1 MKLHLHRQDALV
13 HFHVSTDDGTWFAVA
28 CARGVMRAL
37 GRKMEK
43 DEKTTVDIDIIESE
57 CSTCGRSDSGRMYCS
72 NVFHLTKKQKIQG
85 LLASYKVQ
93 ASGGFAE
100 ALEDL

>member
-1 MKLHLHRQDALV
+1 MKMRLHLHRQDALV
-13 HFHVSTDDGTWFAVA
+13 HFFMTADTGEWFAVA

-43 DEKTTVDIDIIESE
+43 DEKTAIDLEVVEIPSEIISK
-57 CSTCGRSDSGRMYCS
+57 TRR
-72 NVFHLTKKQKIQG
+72 QKIQE
-85 LLASYKVQ
+85 LLTAYRVQ

-100 ALEDL
+100 ALENL

>member
-1 MKLHLHRQDALV
+1 MRLHLHRQDALV
-13 HFHVSTDDGTWFAVA
+13 HFHLSTDTGEWFAVA

-37 GRKMEK
+37 GRKLEK
-43 DEKTTVDIDIIESE
+43 DEKTAVDVEIKEVPNARG
-57 CSTCGRSDSGRMYCS
+57 TMTR
-72 NVFHLTKKQKIQG
+72 KQKIKQ
-85 LLASYKVQ
+85 LLESYRVQ